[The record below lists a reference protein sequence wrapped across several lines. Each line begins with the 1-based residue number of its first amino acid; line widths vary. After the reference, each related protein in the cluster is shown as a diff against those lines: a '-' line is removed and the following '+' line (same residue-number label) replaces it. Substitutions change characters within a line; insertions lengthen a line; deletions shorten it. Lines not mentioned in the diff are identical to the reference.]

1 MAKTPKVINV
11 GKSYLVYKGEEYI
24 VENERVKKHTP
35 DYNLPA
41 RKKPVDLDKVVAA
54 YSEILHNN
62 LSVSHRQQMMDK
74 AEVKQRLAAK
84 KAKNK
89 KMTEKMLLQATKAE
103 AILKTEFHLDDSIPA
118 VNPLFKTR
126 DLVWHKFFAW
136 LSPLALYGHAFVLWY
151 MIWYMIPGFT
161 TTTWPISSENQ
172 PLILALVLT
181 VYLAT
186 IVYAIYWFIS
196 LTHEINKSEDIKLN
210 CPLWFIYILTI
221 LPVVGVFLWI
231 ISAGVFAQNLN
242 HLIGRTKVGFRLG
255 LLLALFPPLAHIS
268 IIYFQKRLNILDKN
282 KTSFRIS

>member
-1 MAKTPKVINV
+1 MAKTPRVINV

-41 RKKPVDLDKVVAA
+41 RKKPVDLGQVVAA

-89 KMTEKMLLQATKAE
+89 KMTEKMLLQATQAE
-103 AILKTEFHLDDSIPA
+103 AILKTEFHLDDSISA
-118 VNPLFKTR
+118 ANPLFRTR
-126 DLVWHKFFAW
+126 NLVWHKFFAW
-136 LSPLALYGHAFVLWY
+136 LSPLALYGHAFV
-151 MIWYMIPGFT
+151 IWYMIPGFT
-161 TTTWPISSENQ
+161 TTTWPFSSENQ
-172 PLILALVLT
+172 PLILILVLT

-186 IVYAIYWFIS
+186 LVYAVYWFIS
-196 LTHEINKSEDIKLN
+196 LTHEIQKSEDIKLI
-210 CPLWFIYILTI
+210 CPFWFMHLLTI
-221 LPVVGVFLWI
+221 LPGVGTLLWI
-231 ISAGVFAQNLN
+231 ISAGIFTQSLN
-242 HLIGRTKVGFRLG
+242 RLIGRTKAGFRLG
-255 LLLALFPPLAHIS
+255 LLMALFPPLAHIS